1 MKLKNTLL
9 LFAALAS
16 AKFIKDTPIREINSL
31 DEFES
36 FVLSSK
42 HPTVVQFVENN
53 CQYTKIS
60 MPMFVEETKKIAG
73 FSHTAQ
79 VNCDTNNDT
88 KQICKLYNIKFSPQV
103 KLFQGAEGVFKSF
116 RLQYQHHDLM
126 AALTELLDNSTSSN
140 VELITDITKFVPK
153 TEDPDS
159 NKIILLPTAGK
170 QNEIPNLFK
179 SLALEF
185 QALNN
190 KFYYC
195 KPELVKDLLET
206 LNINTQS
213 MLSST
218 GSIKHN
224 SVLVTKGNRGPFLF
238 KGNQLKRGSVA
249 SFLSKYLT
257 SVNPFS
263 MINKTEKPTQ
273 HQNQQVI
280 AKAQFAHNDENQKK
294 KDVHTPSPTPNNSG
308 FYRIETKEELR
319 NFCLLE
325 NSKPCVMSSIAARF
339 MLEHIKILFEVR
351 ETLRPELR
359 DALNFVYINDVNHE
373 PDEIA
378 DLLDFLPYPS
388 SPVAKILP
396 GEPKKWYHAMT
407 VTYMNGAEKWKVNL
421 KGEYAT
427 IESIT
432 KLIEQSYNNENVDKR
447 TTITKKL
454 Y

>member
-1 MKLKNTLL
+1 MLKNTLL

-53 CQYTKIS
+53 CQYTKFS

-73 FSHTAQ
+73 FSHAAQ

-116 RLQYQHHDLM
+116 RLQYKHHDLM
-126 AALTELLDNSTSSN
+126 AALTELLDDATSSS

-153 TEDPDS
+153 TEDPDT

-179 SLALEF
+179 SLSLEF

-195 KPELVKDLLET
+195 KPELVKDLLKT

-238 KGNQLKRGSVA
+238 KGNQLKRGSVV

-263 MINKTEKPTQ
+263 LTNKIEKPIQ

-280 AKAQFAHNDENQKK
+280 GKAQIVQNDENQKK
-294 KDVHTPSPTPNNSG
+294 DGYAPSPNNSG
-308 FYRIETKEELR
+308 FHRIETKEELK
-319 NFCLLE
+319 NFCLVE

-339 MLEHIKILFEVR
+339 MLENMKVLFKVQQ
-351 ETLRPELR
+351 TLKPELR
-359 DALNFVYINDVNHE
+359 DALNFVYINDVNDE
-373 PDEIA
+373 PEEIA

-396 GEPKKWYHAMT
+396 SEPKKWYHAMT
-407 VTYMNGAEKWKVNL
+407 VTYMNGPEKWKVNL

-427 IESIT
+427 VESIT
-432 KLIEQSYNNENVDKR
+432 KLIEQSYDNKNVDKR